1 MVGYADE
8 LSKSYA
14 TLLAERVSAHLAWHG
29 VELRH
34 VVWQTVNGSEFQQG
48 RAPQGLPAAV
58 RALGSDHRYIP
69 AQGSSRS
76 ERGKPG
82 RAMSRRSIGWSKTS
96 SLIASSLSVARSS
109 GRR

>member
-34 VVWQTVNGSEFQQG
+34 VVWQTDNGSEFQQG
-48 RAPQGLPAAV
+48 RAPQGL
-58 RALGSDHRYIP
+58 
-69 AQGSSRS
+69 
-76 ERGKPG
+76 
-82 RAMSRRSIGWSKTS
+82 
-96 SLIASSLSVARSS
+96 
-109 GRR
+109 

>member
-34 VVWQTVNGSEFQQG
+34 VVWQTDNGSEFQQG
-48 RAPQGLPAAV
+48 REPQGLPAAV

-69 AQGSSRS
+69 PKVHPAQSGASLA
-76 ERGKPG
+76 ERCRDGPS
-82 RAMSRRSIGWSKTS
+82 A
-96 SLIASSLSVARSS
+96 
-109 GRR
+109 GRRRVL